1 MAEVN
6 CVEKVSRGPLG
17 QSNERVLWTLL
28 VVVALAMRLVSLG
41 GAPLSG
47 AEAREATLAW
57 EAAGGEALAAGD
69 YSPLLL
75 AANTLLF
82 TLFGAGDAVARLW
95 PALFGSAL
103 VLTPALLRR
112 HLGRGGA
119 LGAGVYLALSPTALV
134 ASRQLDGTVVAAA
147 GAMALVGGLSMF
159 SEGQQRH
166 WLWLAA
172 GGLAMALVS
181 GAAGYGLLIP
191 LGLAWLVSSEPWADG
206 GHAWLQGV
214 RTELKTYGRQFLLA
228 FVVAVFALATGLGW
242 NLSGIG
248 AVGGLLIAWI
258 DRFRS
263 PGAPT
268 ASPLTLLV
276 VYELLGF
283 LLGVGGMVWCW
294 YRRNRWG
301 VLMSLWAAL
310 AFLLLVLQPGRAP
323 TDLMGVV
330 LGLAMLAGLA
340 LDALVRDEWSSRAAI
355 RAVYATLVL
364 VLWGQAYLVLAG
376 YAHRGDPADLVL
388 VLIIGAL
395 QALVGLSFGFVLG
408 PRATLRTGVVA
419 TSLVLLGLL
428 VSATRGVA
436 YTRRTDPREPLAG
449 EATAANVRDLVDT
462 LRDLSWQTTG
472 MPMTLDFVY
481 EAAPDSVLAWTMRD
495 FTGARRVDRL
505 SDLSDDQWGP
515 LLVTVDRDVGRAVG
529 PGPDY
534 VGLDFPLRRRW
545 TPAAL
550 TCRLWESDCATAVG
564 WYLFRDS
571 PPFPAPAERAI
582 LWRRVEA
589 GGGDG

>member
-1 MAEVN
+1 MAEVKG
-6 CVEKVSRGPLG
+6 VEKVSRGPLG
-17 QSNERVLWTLL
+17 QSGERVLWTLL
-28 VVVALAMRLVSLG
+28 VVGALAMRLVSLG
-41 GAPLSG
+41 GAPLTG

-57 EAAGGEALAAGD
+57 EVAGGEALALVD

-112 HLGRGGA
+112 RLGRAGA
-119 LGAGVYLALSPTALV
+119 LGAGLYLALSPTVLV

-147 GAMALVGGLSMF
+147 GSMALVGGLSLF

-172 GGLAMALVS
+172 WGLALALVS

-206 GHAWLQGV
+206 GHGLQGG
-214 RTELKTYGRQFLLA
+214 RTSLKAYGPQFLLA
-228 FVVAVFALATGLGW
+228 FLVAVFVLATGLGW

-248 AVGGLLIAWI
+248 AVGGLLVAWI

-263 PGAPT
+263 TGAPT

-283 LLGVGGMVWCW
+283 LLGVGGLVWCW
-294 YRRNRWG
+294 YRRSRWG
-301 VLMSLWAAL
+301 VLMSLWGAL
-310 AFLLLVLQPGRAP
+310 AFLLLLLQPGRAP
-323 TDLMGVV
+323 TDLIGVV
-330 LGLAMLAGLA
+330 LPLALLTGLA
-340 LDALVRDEWSSRAAI
+340 LEALVRDEWSCRAGI
-355 RAVYATLVL
+355 RSIYAALVL
-364 VLWGQAYLVLAG
+364 VLWAQAYLVLARYG
-376 YAHRGDPADLVL
+376 YRGETADLAL
-388 VLIIGAL
+388 VVIIGVL
-395 QALVGLSFGFVLG
+395 QVLLGLSFGFVLG
-408 PRATLRTGVVA
+408 PRAAFRTGVLA

-428 VSATRGVA
+428 VSATGGVG
-436 YTRRTDPREPLAG
+436 YTRRTDPRDPLVG
-449 EATAANVRDLVDT
+449 QPTPVNVRDLVYT
-462 LRDLSWQTTG
+462 LRDLSWQETG
-472 MPMTLDFVY
+472 MPMTLAFVY
-481 EAAPDSVLAWTMRD
+481 EAPPDSVLAWYMRD

-505 SDLSDDQWGP
+505 SDVTDDQWGP
-515 LLVTVDRDVGRAVG
+515 LLVTVDLELGRAVG
-529 PGPDY
+529 PAPDY
-534 VGLDFPLRRRW
+534 VGQDFPLQRHW

-550 TCRLWESDCATAVG
+550 SCRLWESDCATTVA
-564 WYLFRDS
+564 WYLFRDGPS
-571 PPFPAPAERAI
+571 LPAPSERAI
-582 LWRRVEA
+582 LWRRGEP